1 MVRRAARC
9 SNGSW
14 VLGSGCRPTCR
25 GFQTSTQHLAP
36 STLGLLARAHDAGC
50 VGPSSWTDAYVATFA
65 RTYSC
70 LLVIFDNGFAR
81 WAELMLKLLAI
92 PEKSSGK

>member
-1 MVRRAARC
+1 
-9 SNGSW
+9 
-14 VLGSGCRPTCR
+14 
-25 GFQTSTQHLAP
+25 
-36 STLGLLARAHDAGC
+36 
-50 VGPSSWTDAYVATFA
+50 
-65 RTYSC
+65 